1 MLLLTKLILYAV
13 HQVAPPGLELTED
26 LNPGYD
32 ISLHPPYTV
41 PMRAVKEGG
50 RALEIALKSWEQL
63 EDPLCSDLW
72 AGRSRCVK
80 V

>member
-1 MLLLTKLILYAV
+1 
-13 HQVAPPGLELTED
+13 

-32 ISLHPPYTV
+32 TSLQPPYTV
-41 PMRAVKEGG
+41 PMRAVREGG
-50 RALEIALKSWEQL
+50 RALEIAMKSWERL

-72 AGRSRCVK
+72 AGRSRCVE